1 MTATVGDLLRLLD
14 RQVHALG
21 QPTERDT
28 AIAHVSGWMR
38 LASTTRQVIR
48 LLPLGGRAGQVKTG
62 LRTVLDPLVEGSREL
77 LPDHAPAPRLIQTSR
92 TIGAVADILAE
103 HLHGG
108 GRDNQIGAE
117 AIKLEASLLSAVHVI
132 ARWSRAVTAT
142 QKFPGTAGV
151 FPALLT
157 DLIVVTEPF
166 ALIPP
171 SMRGSVLEDLRLPNP
186 AAPGLEGAVTRW
198 MAEAT
203 QVLQERHRVS
213 GWAMQA
219 IAGNLALLSQ
229 TAGRAAIHA
238 RDTGHITP
246 AQAENLAGWFAES
259 ARLWRTAATW
269 PPHLRL
275 GGHTPTLRELG
286 TEVRDACLGTMPRL
300 DTLQAPMQ
308 AAARLSLLHASAMD
322 HLAAKHQ
329 LWMHTVR
336 TDYRGQQVEG
346 WTREPP
352 GTMDS
357 WHLVHA
363 ARDAHRALDRA
374 VHELSQIP
382 RVAPQATDGWP
393 PDPTVERG
401 PVRQERATPRLSQ
414 RTRLEVGR

>member
-21 QPTERDT
+21 QPTEHDT
-28 AIAHVSGWMR
+28 AIAHLSGWRR
-38 LASTTRQVIR
+38 LASSTRQVIR
-48 LLPLGGRAGQVKTG
+48 LLPLGGRAGHVKTG
-62 LRTVLDPLVEGSREL
+62 LHTVLAPLVEGSREI
-77 LPDHAPAPRLIQTSR
+77 LPDHLPAPRLIQTSR
-92 TIGAVADILAE
+92 TIGAIADILADR
-103 HLHGG
+103 LHGG
-108 GRDNQIGAE
+108 GRDNQIGTE
-117 AIKLEASLLSAVHVI
+117 ATKLEASLLSAVHVI
-132 ARWSRAVTAT
+132 ARWSRAVTAK

-157 DLIVVTEPF
+157 DLIVVTEPY

-171 SMRGSVLEDLRLPNP
+171 NMRGSVLEDLRLPNP
-186 AAPGLEGAVTRW
+186 GAPGLEGAVIRW
-198 MAEAT
+198 AAEAT
-203 QVLQERHRVS
+203 LILQERHRVS

-219 IAGNLALLSQ
+219 IAGNLALLSR

-238 RDTGHITP
+238 RDVGDITK
-246 AQAENLAGWFAES
+246 AQAENLTGWFAES

-269 PPHLRL
+269 PRHLRL

-286 TEVRDACLGTMPRL
+286 TEVRDACIGTLPRL
-300 DTLQAPMQ
+300 DTLKPPMQ

-374 VHELSQIP
+374 VHELSQTT
-382 RVAPQATDGWP
+382 RVAPPTTEGWP
-393 PDPTVERG
+393 PEPTAEH
-401 PVRQERATPRLSQ
+401 ATLRREPAGVHVSPSSRP
-414 RTRLEVGR
+414 EVGR

>member
-21 QPTERDT
+21 QPTEHDT
-28 AIAHVSGWMR
+28 AIAHVSGWRR
-38 LASTTRQVIR
+38 LASSTRQVIR

-62 LRTVLDPLVEGSREL
+62 LHTVLAPLVEGSREI
-77 LPDHAPAPRLIQTSR
+77 LPDHLPAPRLIQTSR
-92 TIGAVADILAE
+92 TIGGIADILAE

-108 GRDNQIGAE
+108 GRDNQIGTE
-117 AIKLEASLLSAVHVI
+117 ATKLEANLLSAVHVI
-132 ARWSRAVTAT
+132 ARWSRAVTAK

-157 DLIVVTEPF
+157 DLIVVTEPY

-171 SMRGSVLEDLRLPNP
+171 NMRGSVLEDLRLPNP
-186 AAPGLEGAVTRW
+186 GAPGLEGAVIRW
-198 MAEAT
+198 AAEAT
-203 QVLQERHRVS
+203 MILQERHRVS

-219 IAGNLALLSQ
+219 IAGNLALLSR
-229 TAGRAAIHA
+229 TAGRAAAHA
-238 RDTGHITP
+238 RDAGDITK
-246 AQAENLAGWFAES
+246 AQAENLTGWFAES

-269 PPHLRL
+269 PRHLRL

-286 TEVRDACLGTMPRL
+286 TEVRDACIGTLPRL

-329 LWMHTVR
+329 LWIHTVR

-363 ARDAHRALDRA
+363 ARDAHSALDRA
-374 VHELSQIP
+374 VQELSQTT
-382 RVAPQATDGWP
+382 RVAPPATDGWP

-401 PVRQERATPRLSQ
+401 PVRQESATPRPSQ
-414 RTRLEVGR
+414 RSRPEVGR

>member
-21 QPTERDT
+21 QPTEHDT
-28 AIAHVSGWMR
+28 AIAHVSGWRR
-38 LASTTRQVIR
+38 LASSTRQVIR

-62 LRTVLDPLVEGSREL
+62 LHTVLAPLVEGSREM
-77 LPDHAPAPRLIQTSR
+77 LPDHLPAPRLIQTSR
-92 TIGAVADILAE
+92 TIGGIADILAE

-108 GRDNQIGAE
+108 GQDNQIGTE
-117 AIKLEASLLSAVHVI
+117 ATKLEANLLSAVHVI
-132 ARWSRAVTAT
+132 ARWSRAVTAK

-157 DLIVVTEPF
+157 DLIVVTEPY

-171 SMRGSVLEDLRLPNP
+171 SRRGSVLEDLRLPNP
-186 AAPGLEGAVTRW
+186 GAPGLEGAVIRW
-198 MAEAT
+198 ASEAT
-203 QVLQERHRVS
+203 LILQERHRVS

-219 IAGNLALLSQ
+219 IAGNLALLSR

-238 RDTGHITP
+238 RDAGDITK
-246 AQAENLAGWFAES
+246 AQAETLTGWFAES
-259 ARLWRTAATW
+259 ARLWRAAATW
-269 PPHLRL
+269 PRHLRL
-275 GGHTPTLRELG
+275 GGHTPTLRERG
-286 TEVRDACLGTMPRL
+286 TEVRDACIGTMPRL
-300 DTLQAPMQ
+300 EQLKPPMQ
-308 AAARLSLLHASAMD
+308 ATARLSLLHASAMD
-322 HLAAKHQ
+322 DLAAKHQ

-374 VHELSQIP
+374 VHELTVQTSLP
-382 RVAPQATDGWP
+382 KPWNDDWP
-393 PDPTVERG
+393 VERDLDRGTSRRAREALRVPPRPG
-401 PVRQERATPRLSQ
+401 PKV
-414 RTRLEVGR
+414 TR